1 MGLASSGD
9 AIWQALCRDWGRA
22 NSENKL
28 LLENRLW
35 RSGAA
40 DPAARYQGLRAPC
53 QIELCLVRLGG
64 GRNAGGHDVNQY
76 VELVGTDLTILLE
89 I

>member
-28 LLENRLW
+28 LLKNRLCL
-35 RSGAA
+35 SGAA
-40 DPAARYQGLRAPC
+40 DPAARYQGLRALC
-53 QIELCLVRLGG
+53 QNELCLERWGG
-64 GRNAGGHDVNQY
+64 GRNVQGHDVNQY
-76 VELVGTDLTILLE
+76 VELVGTDLTVLLG